1 MKTADERVIYQ
12 TLGFSERGKVR
23 MENQDSYII
32 LQQNDAALLA
42 VADGI
47 GGLADGAAASQFLM
61 QGLENWWQNY
71 RLKLLPGNWPLTE
84 LEISLELCIAAL
96 NKRLLEQR
104 NKTGSTLSVLLLYQ
118 NRYLIK
124 HAGDSRIYFLRD
136 FGLEQLAHD
145 HTWYE
150 REKASIPDKL
160 LEQVRMRNVLVN
172 AIGVKADYFLE
183 TAKGDLQNVLLALLC
198 TDGIYK
204 YLTAE
209 SMEQLLQENG
219 PVEQKIAHLQQI
231 MQNSAAADNYT
242 AIILQKDKSGYG
254 IKCGISKI

>member
-136 FGLEQLAHD
+136 FGLEQLTHD

-160 LEQVRMRNVLVN
+160 LEQVRMRN
-172 AIGVKADYFLE
+172 
-183 TAKGDLQNVLLALLC
+183 AKGDLQNVLLALLC